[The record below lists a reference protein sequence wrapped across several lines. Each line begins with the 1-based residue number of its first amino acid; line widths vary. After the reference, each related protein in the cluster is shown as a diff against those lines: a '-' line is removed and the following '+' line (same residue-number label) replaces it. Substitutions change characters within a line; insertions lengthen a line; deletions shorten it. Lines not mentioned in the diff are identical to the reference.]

1 MTETCNWSESHLL
14 ETVRK
19 VRKGKKKYIFG
30 GDVRRTH
37 RDNVYSIS
45 AKILRNIF
53 CISSRK
59 NVDTYDLIVRRCR
72 AMRISR
78 LLFRHKFCRMR
89 YKLPRR

>member
-1 MTETCNWSESHLL
+1 MIETCNWLESHLL

-19 VRKGKKKYIFG
+19 VRKGKEKYIFA

-59 NVDTYDLIVRRCR
+59 NIDIYNLIVRRCR
-72 AMRISR
+72 AMRLSR
-78 LLFRHKFCRMR
+78 LLFRHKFCGMR